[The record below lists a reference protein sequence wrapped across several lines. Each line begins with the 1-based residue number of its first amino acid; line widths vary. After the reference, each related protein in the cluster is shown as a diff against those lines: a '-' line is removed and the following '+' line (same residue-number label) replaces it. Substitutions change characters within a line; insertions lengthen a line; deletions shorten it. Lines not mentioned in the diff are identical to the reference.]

1 MDALI
6 TSALVFALGAA
17 MGSFI
22 NVVAY
27 RLPAGQSLLYPG
39 SHCPRCGHALTAY
52 DNVPILAW
60 LWLSGRCRYC
70 RGSIARRYPLT
81 ELGCGL
87 LFLVS
92 FWRLGWSWWI
102 PAHWV
107 FLSLLLAL
115 ALIDLDTLTLPD
127 RLTQPGLVAG
137 LVAQGLI
144 PSLQGEAL
152 ASVLTAM
159 MGGVFGAVLGLW
171 LYEVISLLASL
182 ALGQAALGGGDAKL
196 AAMLGAWLG
205 WQGLLLSSFLA
216 CALGALLGGGAI
228 ALGWLQRRQ
237 PMPFGPFLAIGGG
250 LTVGWGKELI
260 HFYQSLFLPAL

>member
-1 MDALI
+1 
-6 TSALVFALGAA
+6 
-17 MGSFI
+17 
-22 NVVAY
+22 
-27 RLPAGQSLLYPG
+27 
-39 SHCPRCGHALTAY
+39 
-52 DNVPILAW
+52 
-60 LWLSGRCRYC
+60 
-70 RGSIARRYPLT
+70 
-81 ELGCGL
+81 

>member
-17 MGSFI
+17 VGSFI
-22 NVVAY
+22 NVVVY
-27 RLPAGQSLLYPG
+27 RLPVGQSLIHPA
-39 SHCPRCGHALTAY
+39 SHCPRCGHTLTAY

-70 RGSIARRYPLT
+70 RGVIASRYPLT
-81 ELGCGL
+81 ELACGL

-92 FWRLGWSWWI
+92 FWGSGWTWWT

-107 FLSLLLAL
+107 LLSFLLAL

-127 RLTQPGLVAG
+127 SLTQPGLVAG
-137 LVAQGLI
+137 LVTQGLI
-144 PSLQGEAL
+144 PGLQGEAL
-152 ASVLTAM
+152 TSVLTAM
-159 MGGVFGAVLGLW
+159 VGGIFGAVLGLW

-216 CALGALLGGGAI
+216 CGLGALLGGGAI

-237 PMPFGPFLAIGGG
+237 PMPFGPFLAIGAA
-250 LTVGWGKELI
+250 LTVGWGEELI
-260 HFYQSLFLPAL
+260 HVYQSLFFPGL